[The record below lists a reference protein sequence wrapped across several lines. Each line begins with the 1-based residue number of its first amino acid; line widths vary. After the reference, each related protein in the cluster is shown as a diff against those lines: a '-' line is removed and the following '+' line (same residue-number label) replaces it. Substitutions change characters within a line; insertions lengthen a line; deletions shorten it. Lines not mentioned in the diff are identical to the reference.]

1 MQLCSGGSRKH
12 TEIAFSDDDECPV
25 CDESYLLPE
34 IKDIQNDN
42 EKLCEQVDNLSQEI
56 TALKEKIREIQKE
69 PS

>member
-1 MQLCSGGSRKH
+1 MQLCFGGSRKH
-12 TEIAFSDDDECPV
+12 TEIAFSDVDECPV
-25 CDESYLLPE
+25 CEDLLPE
-34 IKDIQNDN
+34 MKDIQNDN